1 MSSRRMQASM
11 RLSILHFNLA
21 LPMSIVPLPSS
32 QESHPELP
40 GAIARL
46 AWVGGT
52 LATVLVPLVF
62 FIVGYQREL
71 APLEVALQLG
81 NHDLAR
87 AAAGPG
93 GPAGTARRSPQELV
107 ASLAW
112 LGANT
117 SIRVLG
123 ADRQLLAEK
132 VQDLSSPRVT
142 RTTLLDPDGGAGWQL
157 ELSHSLLQLL
167 IVTLLMF
174 IPGLLLGLVAFA
186 SLKIVPMRTFHLALQ
201 EVAVRKATEE
211 RLAKSLSIFSATLES
226 TADAIFVTD
235 VHGRPIV
242 ANQRFFDLWNL
253 PKSPTAGVAGI
264 ETLVML
270 ADRMRDPQ
278 AFLAT
283 QKDLDMHIGGEQGAL
298 LELRDGRLLEWNSR
312 PQFVDGNVAGRVS
325 SFRDISE
332 RKRAE
337 SLLAAEKEVLEMVVC
352 GNTLN
357 AALEVLGRHVEVL
370 SGQMF
375 CAILFRESDEASD
388 LMYATGPSLPRA
400 VTETIMRH
408 GQASLEQ
415 IFADAAQPGD
425 MREHGLSDEFSG
437 VIEGIDVN
445 PAWAGYRKLLSRQN
459 LQACFAVSI
468 LSSTRQLLGL
478 IVAHYRTPSDQPPHD
493 RELIWVAAHL
503 TSIAIERRQAEARL
517 QVLAHYDALTM
528 LPNRDLFRDR
538 LNQAL
543 SRAERHKGLVAVMFL
558 DLDRFKTI
566 NDTLGHDA
574 GDTLL
579 REVAVRL
586 QQCMRNEDTVARL
599 GGDEFT
605 VILEQIGKPEDAAVV
620 AAKIVEALAPPIMLG
635 GQETFVTP
643 SIGITICPW
652 DSSSAENLL
661 KNADTAMYRV
671 KQEGGNGYRFFTPAM
686 NTQAVGRLE
695 TESGLRRAQ
704 EREEFVVYYQ
714 PKLDLKSGA
723 IIGAEALLRWEHP
736 ERGLVSPSE
745 FIPILEE
752 TGQIEAVGEWVLR
765 TVCGQIRRWQD
776 SAMPALNVA
785 VNLSGRQ
792 LQRNNL
798 STTIAGILAETGLN
812 PRFLELEVTESMLM
826 HDAQYAVDMLMQIRA
841 KGVVHIDVDDFGTGY
856 SSLSYLKR
864 FPIDALKLD
873 KSFVDGLPHD
883 EDDIAICRAVIA
895 LAHSLKLRVI
905 AEGVENDEQLAFL
918 RDNGC
923 DVIQGYIVSRPLPA
937 DAFAELVRQYRQN
950 PRWGAEDAAP
960 RLALVN

>member
-1 MSSRRMQASM
+1 
-11 RLSILHFNLA
+11 
-21 LPMSIVPLPSS
+21 MSITASTPI
-32 QESHPELP
+32 QESDPEMP
-40 GAIARL
+40 RAIVRL
-46 AWVGGT
+46 AWIGG
-52 LATVLVPLVF
+52 VLVTLLLPLVF
-62 FIVGYQREL
+62 FMVGYQREIV
-71 APLEVALQLG
+71 PLEVALQVGAHSVAPGLSSQDG
-81 NHDLAR
+81 ATDGRHR
-87 AAAGPG
+87 ATQAVL
-93 GPAGTARRSPQELV
+93 T
-107 ASLAW
+107 SLAW
-112 LGANT
+112 LGDRT
-117 SIRVLG
+117 SVRIVG
-123 ADRQLLAEK
+123 ADGK
-132 VQDLSSPRVT
+132 VMAARAQQEGLPVVT
-142 RTTLLDPDGGAGWQL
+142 RTISIDGGGDGWQL
-157 ELSHSLLQLL
+157 ELRRSLSPLL
-167 IVTLLMF
+167 LMSLLMF
-174 IPGLLLGLVAFA
+174 LPGAALGLVAFS
-186 SLKIVPMRTFHLALQ
+186 SLKSVPMRTFHLALQ
-201 EVAVRKATEE
+201 EVAVRKSAEE

-226 TADAIFVTD
+226 TADGIFVTD
-235 VHGRPIV
+235 IHGRPIV

-253 PKSPTAGVAGI
+253 PKSATSGAAAI
-264 ETLVML
+264 DTLTLL
-270 ADRMRDPQ
+270 ADQMREPQ
-278 AFLAT
+278 AFLDM
-283 QKDLDMHIGGEQGAL
+283 QKNLTGHIGGDQGAI
-298 LELRDGRLLEWNSR
+298 LELRDGRLFEWNSR

-352 GNTLN
+352 GNTLK

-375 CAILFRESDEASD
+375 CAILFRDGGD
-388 LMYATGPSLPRA
+388 TGGVVCATGPSLPRA
-400 VTETIMRH
+400 VADTIVRD
-408 GQASLEQ
+408 GQAYLAQ
-415 IFADAAQPGD
+415 VFADAARQGSVQ
-425 MREHGLSDEFSG
+425 EHGLSDEFSG

-445 PAWAGYRKLLSRQN
+445 PAWSGYRRLLSRQA
-459 LQACFAVSI
+459 LETCFAVSV
-468 LSSTRQLLGL
+468 LSSTRQLLGV
-478 IVAHYRTPSDQPPHD
+478 IVAHYRAAAEQPPHD

-517 QVLAHYDALTM
+517 QVLAHFDALTM

-538 LNQAL
+538 LQQAL
-543 SRAERHKGLVAVMFL
+543 SRAERHNQLVAVMFL

-574 GDTLL
+574 GDALL
-579 REVAVRL
+579 CEAANRLRQCVRG
-586 QQCMRNEDTVARL
+586 EDTVARL

-605 VILEQIGKPEDAAVV
+605 VILEQIGKPDDAAAV
-620 AAKIVEALAPPIMLG
+620 AGKIVAALAPPIMLG

-652 DSSSAENLL
+652 DSSSAECLL

-671 KQEGGNGYRFFTPAM
+671 KQEGGNGYRFFTAEM
-686 NTQAVGRLE
+686 NTLAAGRLE

-704 EREEFVVYYQ
+704 EREEFAVHYQ
-714 PKLDLKSGA
+714 PKLDLRTGA
-723 IIGAEALLRWEHP
+723 IIGAEALLRWRHP
-736 ERGLVSPSE
+736 ERGLVPPGE

-752 TGQIEAVGEWVLR
+752 TGQIEKVGEWVLEH
-765 TVCGQIRRWQD
+765 VCRQIRCWQE
-776 SAMPALNVA
+776 AALPALNVA

-798 STTIAGILAETGLN
+798 STTIANILETTGLD
-812 PRFLELEVTESMLM
+812 PRLLELEVTESMLM

-905 AEGVENDEQLAFL
+905 AEGVENDAQLAFL

-923 DVIQGYIVSRPLPA
+923 DVIQGYIVSPPLPA
-937 DAFAELVRQYRQN
+937 DDFVELVRRYQ
-950 PRWGAEDAAP
+950 AAP
-960 RLALVN
+960 RWSAEDGNPRLTLVG